1 MSVTFISI
9 ASVALALVT
18 AGCIAYV
25 AWDLTSEDKQ
35 TDDEQSDGSDT
46 GEPPDNQ

>member
-1 MSVTFISI
+1 MTTTIISI
-9 ASVALALVT
+9 ASVALALIT

-35 TDDEQSDGSDT
+35 TDTSNDDVPSDGRED
-46 GEPPDNQ
+46 

>member
-1 MSVTFISI
+1 MTITVISI
-9 ASVALALVT
+9 ASVALALIT

-35 TDDEQSDGSDT
+35 PAASDDDEQT
-46 GEPPDNQ
+46 ENQE